1 MTLET
6 IRDLLGH
13 RWLTTTS
20 VYGTVTTEKDKRSR
34 EVEKLVDL
42 ATF

>member
-13 RWLTTTS
+13 RSLTTTS
-20 VYGTVTTEKDKRSR
+20 VYVTTEKDKRSR
-34 EVEKLVDL
+34 EVEMLGEL